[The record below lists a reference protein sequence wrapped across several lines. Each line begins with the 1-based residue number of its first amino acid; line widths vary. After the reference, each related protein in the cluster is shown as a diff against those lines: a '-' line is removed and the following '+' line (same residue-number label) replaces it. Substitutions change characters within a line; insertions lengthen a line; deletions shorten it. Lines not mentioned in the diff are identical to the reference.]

1 MSIWAHAMG
10 TAKSTIDRD
19 NMVITL
25 RSSRYPKKG
34 YWEWVI
40 SGDTIVWNDMKR
52 KGIVSETIHISSI
65 SEIELD
71 LERLSGRLRITGNTP
86 KLWARPISFSVP
98 DVFVAYE
105 AYLYI
110 LAKRTEGDQPP
121 LKQKLSPVVV
131 GVRQELD
138 NGTLNKEELR
148 AKGVHW

>member
-1 MSIWAHAMG
+1 MSFWAHAMG

-25 RSSRYPKKG
+25 RSSGYPKKG
-34 YWEWVI
+34 YIEWVI
-40 SGDTIVWNDMKR
+40 SGDTIVENRLKR
-52 KGIVSETIHISSI
+52 KGVITRTIQI
-65 SEIELD
+65 SEISELWLDMGKISGD
-71 LERLSGRLRITGNTP
+71 LDVFGNTP
-86 KLWARPISFSVP
+86 KLWTSGVYFSAP

-121 LKQKLSPVVV
+121 FKQKLSPVVV